1 MPGITVNNKIG
12 SGRSGYMLVSPY
24 IIFFAL
30 FVAYPLIFS
39 FVLVFHHWSI
49 VGPMEFVGLGNF
61 AEMFSDSVY
70 WKSIINT
77 LVFLLIHVPLQ
88 VVSALVL
95 AEILNRK
102 IPARAF
108 FRAAFFLPVVVSG
121 VAVTVMWKQL
131 FSTDI
136 GILNQML
143 GMIGINRV
151 PWITDPAWAMPS
163 IAIMATWKNIG
174 LYVVL
179 FLAGLQSVPR
189 QLYEAAEIDGAN
201 TVQKFLFITVP
212 AINPVLVMVL
222 ILSTLGGFSL
232 FIEPYVLTGGG
243 PMNSTLSGVL
253 YIYRQAFSFFRMGY
267 AAAIGFTLALIVLTV
282 VMLQRKYVEQEI

>member
-1 MPGITVNNKIG
+1 MSTNTISLKRKLPVT
-12 SGRSGYMLVSPY
+12 GYPLVLPY

-49 VGPMEFVGLGNF
+49 VGPLEFVKLGNF
-61 AEMFSDSVY
+61 AEMFGDSLF

-77 LVFLLIHVPLQ
+77 LVFLVIHVPLQ
-88 VVSALVL
+88 VAIALVL
-95 AEILNRK
+95 AELLNRNL
-102 IPARAF
+102 PARGF

-136 GILNQML
+136 GILNQLL
-143 GMIGINRV
+143 GMVGISRV
-151 PWITDPAWAMPS
+151 PWITDPSWAMPS
-163 IAIMATWKNIG
+163 IAVMATWKNVG

-179 FLAGLQSVPR
+179 FLAGLQGVPR
-189 QLYEAAEIDGAN
+189 QLYEAADIDGAG
-201 TVQKFLFITVP
+201 TLQKFFHITIP
-212 AINPVLVMVL
+212 AINPVMVMVL

-253 YIYRQAFSFFRMGY
+253 YVYRQAFSFFRMGY
-267 AAAIGFTLALIVLTV
+267 AATIGFALAFIVLTV
-282 VMLQRKYVEQEI
+282 VLLQRKFVERED